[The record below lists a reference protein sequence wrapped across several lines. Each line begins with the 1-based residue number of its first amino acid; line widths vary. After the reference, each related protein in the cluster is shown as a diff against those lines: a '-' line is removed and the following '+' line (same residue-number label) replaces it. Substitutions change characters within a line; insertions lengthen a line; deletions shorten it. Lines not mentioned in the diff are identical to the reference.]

1 MSRGK
6 PRDDRG
12 SLTVELVVVTPV
24 LFAIA
29 LTVIVF
35 GRISEAHQ
43 QVIEASRAA
52 AEAAAVEPTAASAQ
66 SGASDIAVIAGYS
79 SSHTCVHAAVS
90 TNVAHFYP
98 GGYVSVTVTCQVSLS
113 DVGLPGMPGTTTVSS
128 TSIAPIDPY
137 RSIR

>member
-1 MSRGK
+1 MTSGR
-6 PRDDRG
+6 PRDERG

-24 LFAIA
+24 LFLMA

-35 GRISEAHQ
+35 GRVSVAHQ

-66 SGASDIAVIAGYS
+66 SGAADIAVIGGFTGSQA
-79 SSHTCVHAAVS
+79 CVHAAIS
-90 TNVAHFYP
+90 TNVGHFYP
-98 GGYVSVTVTCQVSLS
+98 GGYVRVTVTCQVSLS
-113 DVGLPGMPGTTTVSS
+113 DVGVPGMPGTTTISS
-128 TSIAPIDPY
+128 SSIAPIDPY

>member
-1 MSRGK
+1 MTRERSR
-6 PRDDRG
+6 DERG
-12 SLTVELVVVTPV
+12 SLTVELVVITPV

-35 GRISEAHQ
+35 GRVSEAHQ

-66 SGASDIAVIAGYS
+66 SGAADIAAVGGFS
-79 SSHTCVHAAVS
+79 SSHTCVHAVVS
-90 TNVAHFYP
+90 TNVGHFYP

-113 DVGLPGMPGTTTVSS
+113 DLGLPGMPGTTTISS
-128 TSIAPIDPY
+128 SSIAPIDPY

>member
-1 MSRGK
+1 MTKRRSRNES
-6 PRDDRG
+6 G

-24 LFAIA
+24 LFLMA

-52 AEAAAVEPTAASAQ
+52 AEAAAIEPAAATAQ
-66 SGASDIAVIAGYS
+66 SGAADIAVIGGFS

-90 TNVAHFYP
+90 TNVGHFYP

-113 DVGLPGMPGTTTVSS
+113 DLGVPGLPGTTTISS
-128 TSIAPIDPY
+128 SSIAPIDPY